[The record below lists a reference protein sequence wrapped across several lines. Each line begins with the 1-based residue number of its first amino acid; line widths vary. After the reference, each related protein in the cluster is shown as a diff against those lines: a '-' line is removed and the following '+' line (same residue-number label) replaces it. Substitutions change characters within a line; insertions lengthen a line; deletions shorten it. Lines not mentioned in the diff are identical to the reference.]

1 MANGYGYEEWNP
13 AEKAAAEEQE
23 KALAA
28 TKAAEE
34 EQAFIEAG
42 GAGGGFVAGPQD
54 ALGGLLTGNG
64 GTGVTGNG
72 NGTNGTQNGM
82 LTPDQAKTN
91 IVQNGGA
98 NGVPTIPTTTTTPQ
112 PGVQNGQQT
121 NGENIMG
128 AGNQGYTGGQG
139 FVPGGNGTVTDGG
152 TITDGGT
159 AATNGA
165 ITGQLD
171 KFSVGQSFDTGYGA
185 YDLTP
190 EDVSALNSGMI
201 TPDQLIQN
209 IIGRVEHKEPL
220 PSAPT
225 DIAMSSEQDLS
236 DEDFRNVWDRVN
248 SNAIPMAQLGNFL
261 KFETTQ
267 VVVGTDS
274 DGNDITASET
284 IMSSRSRE
292 LLNRAIAVESE
303 NRIAEQEK
311 YERDLAK
318 AELTGDFRGAET
330 LEKRKTNLQEKLAK
344 AEATGMFGEE
354 ATLAKQKL
362 DLEERIDYANRT
374 GMYKDPNTKRY
385 EKTLLLKKMEQDKV
399 LADAEMEMQKTAL
412 MGADPDG
419 VVTFA
424 KEQWLDKIN
433 TEKDRYD
440 DAVTQQGLEN
450 DMMMLEILGTSKRDA
465 YVYDENGNIQFD
477 RDGEPILQ
485 TLAARR
491 LAEDMLTGQVNRDDI
506 AARTAELVRSNEKA
520 EEFRLMEIMGF
531 DKDKAKTFATKQFDE
546 KVRVAKKAEELRET
560 ELELERTMLASQ
572 MDLQRQQLGSQ
583 NLALMLQ
590 NPAAFGALTALT
602 GGGMPQQLQGLGMQ
616 VPTTQQ
622 PAQTAPQ
629 TPQQGI
635 GQFFQGGIPTLGQ
648 LGQLDPQALQT
659 LTNMLGFAGGITPQQ
674 FGQAAAGVTP
684 GGVQAPPPRVYPQ
697 NAIQAVT
704 SGRLV

>member
-1 MANGYGYEEWNP
+1 
-13 AEKAAAEEQE
+13 
-23 KALAA
+23 
-28 TKAAEE
+28 
-34 EQAFIEAG
+34 
-42 GAGGGFVAGPQD
+42 
-54 ALGGLLTGNG
+54 
-64 GTGVTGNG
+64 
-72 NGTNGTQNGM
+72 
-82 LTPDQAKTN
+82 
-91 IVQNGGA
+91 
-98 NGVPTIPTTTTTPQ
+98 
-112 PGVQNGQQT
+112 
-121 NGENIMG
+121 
-128 AGNQGYTGGQG
+128 
-139 FVPGGNGTVTDGG
+139 
-152 TITDGGT
+152 
-159 AATNGA
+159 
-165 ITGQLD
+165 
-171 KFSVGQSFDTGYGA
+171 
-185 YDLTP
+185 
-190 EDVSALNSGMI
+190 
-201 TPDQLIQN
+201 
-209 IIGRVEHKEPL
+209 
-220 PSAPT
+220 
-225 DIAMSSEQDLS
+225 
-236 DEDFRNVWDRVN
+236 
-248 SNAIPMAQLGNFL
+248 
-261 KFETTQ
+261 
-267 VVVGTDS
+267 
-274 DGNDITASET
+274 
-284 IMSSRSRE
+284 
-292 LLNRAIAVESE
+292 
-303 NRIAEQEK
+303 
-311 YERDLAK
+311 
-318 AELTGDFRGAET
+318 
-330 LEKRKTNLQEKLAK
+330 
-344 AEATGMFGEE
+344 
-354 ATLAKQKL
+354 
-362 DLEERIDYANRT
+362 
-374 GMYKDPNTKRY
+374 
-385 EKTLLLKKMEQDKV
+385 MEQDKV

-491 LAEDMLTGQVNRDDI
+491 LAEDMLTGQANRDDI

-635 GQFFQGGIPTLGQ
+635 GQFFQGGIPTMGQ

-674 FGQAAAGVTP
+674 FGRASAGVTP
-684 GGVQAPPPRVYPQ
+684 GGMQAGPARVFAGGMPT
-697 NAIQAVT
+697 ARRV
-704 SGRLV
+704 